1 MVGQKVPRQ
10 SMVGRKVPLRPTGSR
25 QDDTFDFS
33 ALKCIVSEF
42 AIKIIIVSKKNPK
55 ATHAST
61 QKFMQLSSYKHRSS

>member
-42 AIKIIIVSKKNPK
+42 AIKIIIVSKKNPIMI
-55 ATHAST
+55 A
-61 QKFMQLSSYKHRSS
+61 